1 MDITKIRE
9 EYAKASLLEVDAAAD
24 PYVQFGK
31 WFDEALKAMVPLP
44 NAMTLATNSL
54 DHSPSARIVL
64 LKGFD
69 RHGFVFFTNYES
81 RKGRELASDNR
92 AALVFFWSE
101 LERQVRIEG
110 TVSKVNAAESDE
122 YYATR
127 PLGSRLGA
135 WASPQSQVLPD
146 RATLERQMEEA
157 TRRHGDTPARPPHWG
172 GYRLKPSQLEFW
184 QGRTS
189 RLHDRLSYVALP
201 NGGWRIQRLA
211 P

>member
-1 MDITKIRE
+1 MDITKLRE
-9 EYAKASLLEVDAAAD
+9 EYAKSSLLEADAAAD
-24 PYVQFGK
+24 PFVQFGK
-31 WFDEALKAMVPLP
+31 WFDEALKAEVPLP
-44 NAMTLATNSL
+44 NAMTLATISL

-69 RHGFVFFTNYES
+69 RHGFVFFTNYDS
-81 RKGRELASDNR
+81 RKGRELAANGR

-101 LERQVRIEG
+101 LERQLRIEG
-110 TVSKVNAAESDE
+110 TVTRVDAADSDE

-127 PLGSRLGA
+127 PLGSLLGA
-135 WASPQSQVLPD
+135 WASLQSQVLPD
-146 RATLERQMEEA
+146 RATLEQRMEEA
-157 TRRHGDTPARPPHWG
+157 TRQHGDQPSRPPHWG
-172 GYRLKPSQLEFW
+172 GFRLKPSQLEFW

-201 NGGWRIQRLA
+201 DGSWKIRRLA

>member
-1 MDITKIRE
+1 MNITRLRE
-9 EYAKASLLEVDAAAD
+9 EYAKASLDEGDAATC

-31 WFDEALKAMVPLP
+31 WFDEALKARVALP
-44 NAMTLATNSL
+44 NAMTLATSNL
-54 DHSPSARIVL
+54 DHGPSARIVL

-69 RHGFVFFTNYES
+69 THGFVFFTNYNS
-81 RKGRELASDNR
+81 RKGRELAGDNR

-110 TVSKVNAAESDE
+110 TVSMVDAAESDE
-122 YYATR
+122 YFATR

-135 WASPQSQVLPD
+135 WASPQSQPLPD
-146 RATLERQMEEA
+146 RATLERKLEEV
-157 TRRHGDTPARPPHWG
+157 TRRHGDQPSRPPHWG

-184 QGRTS
+184 QGRPS
-189 RLHDRLSYVALP
+189 RLHDRLSYAALP
-201 NGGWRIQRLA
+201 GGDWKIQRLA